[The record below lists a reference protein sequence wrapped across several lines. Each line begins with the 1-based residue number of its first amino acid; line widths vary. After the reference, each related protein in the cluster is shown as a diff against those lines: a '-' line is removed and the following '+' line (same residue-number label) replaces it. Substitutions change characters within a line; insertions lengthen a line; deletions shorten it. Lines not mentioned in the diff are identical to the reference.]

1 MKTKFFTECE
11 DWTRLNFLN
20 FRQKEENWTANKMR
34 EHNTY
39 VRTLGMIA
47 GNSSNKQQSV
57 ALSAWKI
64 FPVIV
69 ADELS
74 RSMCLWI
81 LVVSHFIIKRAK
93 QDQQDEESTYKVLD
107 DTRSYVIEDA
117 KVETRKRKS
126 IKANISE
133 IPPHYTK

>member
-81 LVVSHFIIKRAK
+81 LDFWQSG
-93 QDQQDEESTYKVLD
+93 EELDRQNKINKTKVLD